1 MLKPHF
7 FETYSH
13 NFRELLTANVAVAE
27 LCRCND
33 HLLALVALLGC
44 ATKRRNVAAGRM
56 RVIGQML
63 FTTDTLD
70 FRYGFVPHKLAQ

>member
-33 HLLALVALLGC
+33 HLLALVALQKGAMWLL
-44 ATKRRNVAAGRM
+44 VAC
-56 RVIGQML
+56 VS
-63 FTTDTLD
+63 
-70 FRYGFVPHKLAQ
+70 LAKCCLPLIP

>member
-27 LCRCND
+27 LCWCND

-44 ATKRRNVAAGRM
+44 ATKRSNVAAGRM
-56 RVIGQML
+56 RVIG
-63 FTTDTLD
+63 
-70 FRYGFVPHKLAQ
+70 